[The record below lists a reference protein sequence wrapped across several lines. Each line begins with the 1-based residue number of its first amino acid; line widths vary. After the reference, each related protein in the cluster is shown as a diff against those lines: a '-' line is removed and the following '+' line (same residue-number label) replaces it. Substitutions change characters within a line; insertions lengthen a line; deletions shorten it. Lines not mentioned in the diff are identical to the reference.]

1 MNRTSTEFKKTFYN
15 RIEYYNENVYLHRE
29 NNLPVVEYND
39 GDKEWYLNG
48 IEYTEEEYT
57 IKLKLKKIIKIKK
70 II

>member
-1 MNRTSTEFKKTFYN
+1 MNRISTEFKKTFYN
-15 RIEYYNENVYLHRE
+15 RIEYYNENVY
-29 NNLPVVEYND
+29 LPVVEYND

>member
-48 IEYTEEEYT
+48 IEYTEE
-57 IKLKLKKIIKIKK
+57 
-70 II
+70 

>member
-15 RIEYYNENVYLHRE
+15 RIEYYNENVY
-29 NNLPVVEYND
+29 LPVVEYND